1 MSAPT
6 LPAPA
11 DHQGASDDRSATD
24 LVRDDAIWEQM
35 AAPVREEEAAV
46 EAAEAEAEGRARDE
60 RGRFT
65 KAAGVKESTP
75 STDEAKGQVTDLTL
89 EEQAYEKEQAEATA
103 QDEAEA
109 ESAPEPEVEAAEEAP
124 PEPRKLATQFTA
136 KDREGEVEIP
146 DDLVI
151 EFKAHGEVRQMPLD
165 KVVRLAQSGFY
176 NEQLQTEVK
185 SSRAEVAEIRNEYAG
200 LKDALERQLAFNRAL
215 LENGDEFFLQQREE
229 YQRRNSPEERARRL
243 EQELIRERS
252 QREQILWQ
260 QQATSFLQTNLE
272 PKVSTLLAEYPTVT
286 DVEAA
291 GWLAPHLK
299 ALEVNGVIPPA
310 RYGEVARVLEE
321 DLAPWMAQMHLMRQD
336 QAKQT
341 EATRTV
347 QLRRAQ
353 AEAAKAKRTL
363 TKVASP
369 AKAPGAVTGRPGTSK
384 ATPDKLSA
392 AEANEAFWH
401 SLSPTQEE

>member
-6 LPAPA
+6 LPASA
-11 DHQGASDDRSATD
+11 DHQGASDTRSASEI
-24 LVRDDAIWEQM
+24 LNDDAVWERM
-35 AAPVREEEAAV
+35 EAPFKAEDTAEG
-46 EAAEAEAEGRARDE
+46 EAEARARDE
-60 RGRFT
+60 RGRFVR
-65 KAAGVKESTP
+65 AEGVKASTP
-75 STDEAKGQVTDLTL
+75 STDEAKADVIDLTL
-89 EEQAYEKEQAEATA
+89 DEQAEEQKAEDEA
-103 QDEAEA
+103 PEAEA
-109 ESAPEPEVEAAEEAP
+109 EPEAEAPAEEEAK

-136 KDREGEVEIP
+136 KDSQGEIDIP
-146 DDLVI
+146 DDLMI

-200 LKDALERQLAFNRAL
+200 IKDALERQLAFNRAL

-260 QQATSFLQTNLE
+260 QQATSFLQGSLE
-272 PKVSTLLAEYPTVT
+272 PKVTSLLAEYPTVT

-341 EATRTV
+341 EAARTV
-347 QLRRAQ
+347 QLRKAQ
-353 AEAAKAKRTL
+353 AEAAKVKRTL
-363 TKVASP
+363 TRAASP
-369 AKAPGAVTGRPGTSK
+369 AKPAGAVQ
-384 ATPDKLSA
+384 ATPAKRREATDKLSA
-392 AEANEAFWH
+392 AEANERFWR
-401 SLSPTQEE
+401 SLSPNDEE